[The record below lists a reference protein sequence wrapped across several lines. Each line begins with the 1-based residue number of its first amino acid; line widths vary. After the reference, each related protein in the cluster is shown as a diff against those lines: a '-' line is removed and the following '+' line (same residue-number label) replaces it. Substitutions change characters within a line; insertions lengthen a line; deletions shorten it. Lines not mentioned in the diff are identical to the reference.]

1 MDRTLKLLF
10 KDGSNKV
17 IDKIDEYVSGIKY
30 FFILV
35 NGKINSQS
43 IAYDRAS
50 LSMVKRMSVD
60 GSWKEVKLKKDK
72 KNGGETP

>member
-1 MDRTLKLLF
+1 MDRTLKLTF
-10 KDGSNKV
+10 KDGSTKV

-35 NGKINSQS
+35 AGKVNSQAL
-43 IAYDRAS
+43 AYDRAS
-50 LSMVKRMSVD
+50 LSIVKRMAID

-72 KNGGETP
+72 KNGDNV